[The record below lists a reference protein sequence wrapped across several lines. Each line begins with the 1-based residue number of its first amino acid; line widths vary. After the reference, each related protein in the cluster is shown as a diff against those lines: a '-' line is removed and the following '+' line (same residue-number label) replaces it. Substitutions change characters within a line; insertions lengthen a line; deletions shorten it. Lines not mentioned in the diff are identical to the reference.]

1 MEFSLKPIYETKTRE
16 ELIELLLLKNVQS
29 LKQED
34 EIEKS
39 NNLNQFIQSKL
50 NEALKGNITIDPIV
64 NSIIKKHLDRHK
76 EGMTNFGK
84 TMNANTKPFKE
95 WVSDAQ
101 QESMDQIL
109 YLEKTLNKE

>member
-76 EGMTNFGK
+76 EGMVNFGK

-95 WVSDAQ
+95 WVNDAQ